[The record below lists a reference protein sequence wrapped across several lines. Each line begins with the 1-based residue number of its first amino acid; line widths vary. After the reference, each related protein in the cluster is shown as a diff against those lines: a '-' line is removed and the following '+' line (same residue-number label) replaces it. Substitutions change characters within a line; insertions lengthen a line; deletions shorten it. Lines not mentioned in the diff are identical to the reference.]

1 MNLNRQAKIL
11 RVLQDQHFIRI
22 SGSKALSADCGIIAA
37 TNEKLQELITKGL
50 LREDLYDRLSVI
62 TLEIPPLRE
71 RRADIL
77 LLAEHFLAEFKRRYG
92 RKIDSISPEVLSLL
106 LTHSWSG
113 NICELINFMER
124 AVYFARESASSSR

>member
-50 LREDLYDRLSVI
+50 LWEDLYDRLSVI
-62 TLEIPPLRE
+62 PEQYHPLLRGLDE
-71 RRADIL
+71 APLDVR
-77 LLAEHFLAEFKRRYG
+77 
-92 RKIDSISPEVLSLL
+92 
-106 LTHSWSG
+106 
-113 NICELINFMER
+113 CQ
-124 AVYFARESASSSR
+124 ASSREIILEALERGQGIKQKAAELR

>member
-62 TLEIPPLRE
+62 
-71 RRADIL
+71 
-77 LLAEHFLAEFKRRYG
+77 
-92 RKIDSISPEVLSLL
+92 PEQNRSLL
-106 LTHSWSG
+106 RGLD
-113 NICELINFMER
+113 EAPLD
-124 AVYFARESASSSR
+124 VLYQASSQEIILEALERGQGIKQKAAELQ